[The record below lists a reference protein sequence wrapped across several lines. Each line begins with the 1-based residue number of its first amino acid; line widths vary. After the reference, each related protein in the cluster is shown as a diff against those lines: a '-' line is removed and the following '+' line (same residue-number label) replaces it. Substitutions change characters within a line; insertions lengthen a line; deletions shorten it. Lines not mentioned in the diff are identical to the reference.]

1 MDKSFV
7 EEIKK
12 EVAITLTVDMPDLLD
27 KLNIRNSARGYV
39 MDLLSEAFKLVCQ
52 GLDDDY
58 MDSYE
63 LLISSETVLSIMDQI
78 SEVVVEENFL
88 SIWIFFGSS
97 IENWIDT
104 CVEYEEYESATNL
117 KKLLEQD

>member
-1 MDKSFV
+1 MDKSFL

-27 KLNIRNSARGYV
+27 KLNIRNSAGGYV

-97 IENWIDT
+97 IENWIET
-104 CVEYEEYESATNL
+104 CVKYEEYESATNL

>member
-1 MDKSFV
+1 MDKSFL

>member
-1 MDKSFV
+1 
-7 EEIKK
+7 
-12 EVAITLTVDMPDLLD
+12 
-27 KLNIRNSARGYV
+27 

-52 GLDDDY
+52 GLDDEY

-63 LLISSETVLSIMDQI
+63 LMISSETVLSIMDQI
-78 SEVVVEENFL
+78 SEVVIEENFL

-97 IENWIDT
+97 IENWIET

>member
-1 MDKSFV
+1 MDKSFL
-7 EEIKK
+7 EQIKK

-52 GLDDDY
+52 GLDDEY

-63 LLISSETVLSIMDQI
+63 LMISSETVLSIMDQI
-78 SEVVVEENFL
+78 SEVVIEENFL

-97 IENWIDT
+97 IENWIET